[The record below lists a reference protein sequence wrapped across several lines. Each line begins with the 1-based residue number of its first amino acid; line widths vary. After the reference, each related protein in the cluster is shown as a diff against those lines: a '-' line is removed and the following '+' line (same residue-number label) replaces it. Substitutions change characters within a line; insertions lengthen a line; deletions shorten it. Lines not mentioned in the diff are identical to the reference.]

1 MSKYI
6 LSCCTAVDMPDNYLA
21 ERNIP
26 YACFTFRINDKEYL
40 DDFGKSLSYEDFY
53 SMIDK
58 GALPTTSQINI
69 QEFMDF
75 FEPYVKEGYDIL
87 HISFSS
93 GLSGT
98 IGNAVAASEEL
109 MAMYPDRTIKIVDSL
124 CASSGYGLFMDILYE
139 KKESGMSF
147 DNLSLFAESFKKNI
161 HHWFYTT
168 DLTHLGRSGRLSV
181 SSCAIGNLLNL
192 CPFMHM
198 DAEGHLA
205 VFSKVR
211 GKKKAAKEAVS
222 AMMSHCENGALYNR
236 KCFISHSGCLEDAE
250 YLASLLKESFP
261 NIEGDILINDI
272 GSIIG
277 THCGRGTVALFFVG
291 DERE

>member
-1 MSKYI
+1 MSDYI
-6 LSCCTAVDMPDNYLA
+6 LSCCSAVDMPTGYLSD
-21 ERNIP
+21 RHIP
-26 YACFTFRINDKEYL
+26 CACFTFRINDTEYL
-40 DDFGKSLSYEDFY
+40 DDFGNSLSYENFY
-53 SMIDK
+53 KMVDE

-75 FEPYVKEGYDIL
+75 FEPYLKKGLDIL

-98 IGNAVAASEEL
+98 IGNAINAAEEL
-109 MAMYPDRTIKIVDSL
+109 MAMYPDRKINVVDSL
-124 CASSGYGLFMDILYE
+124 CASSGYGLLIDILYQ
-139 KKESGMSF
+139 KKEAGAAL
-147 DNLSLFAESFKKNI
+147 DELTQFAESFKMNI

-168 DLTHLGRSGRLSV
+168 DLTHFRRGGRISAT
-181 SSCAIGNLLNL
+181 SCAIGNLLNL

-222 AMMSHCENGALYNR
+222 AMLSHCENGSSYNR
-236 KCFISHSGCLEDAE
+236 KCYISHSGCPEDAS
-250 YLASLLKESFP
+250 YLADLIKEAFCD
-261 NIEGDILINDI
+261 IDGEILINDI

-277 THCGRGTVALFFVG
+277 SHCGRGTVALFFVG
-291 DERE
+291 DQRQ

>member
-6 LSCCTAVDMPDNYLA
+6 LSCCSAVDMPNNYLDS
-21 ERNIP
+21 RNIP
-26 YACFTFRINDKEYL
+26 YACFSFRINDKEYL

-53 SMIDK
+53 SMIDN

-75 FEPYVKEGYDIL
+75 FEPYLKEGYDIL

-98 IGNAVAASEEL
+98 IGNAVTASEEL
-109 MAMYPDRTIKIVDSL
+109 MAMYPDRTIKVVDSL

-147 DNLSLFAESFKKNI
+147 DNLSLFAESFKNNI

-168 DLTHLGRSGRLSV
+168 DLTHLRRSGRISS

-211 GKKKAAKEAVS
+211 GKKKAAKEAVN
-222 AMMSHCENGALYNR
+222 AMMSHCENGPLYNR
-236 KCFISHSGCLEDAE
+236 KCYISHSGCPEDAE
-250 YLASLLKESFP
+250 YLASLVKESFP
-261 NIEGDILINDI
+261 NIDGDILINDI